1 MITGGGDETED
12 SSGFKREG
20 ILGIVL
26 GAELAG
32 AGFQIGNAAD
42 DAANDDATS

>member
-1 MITGGGDETED
+1 MGTITGGVTDFLTE
-12 SSGFKREG
+12 SVGVRVGG
-20 ILGIVL
+20 IKT